1 MKEMCHKVLKIVDK
15 ENSKLL
21 SLAMKLEEIALNDEY
36 FTSRKLYPNVDFYTG
51 IVYEGKYININH
63 I

>member
-15 ENSKLL
+15 EDSELLKL
-21 SLAMKLEEIALNDEY
+21 ATALEDIALKDEY

-51 IVYEGKYININH
+51 IVYEAIDIP
-63 I
+63 